1 MVKQADEWLRAMIL
15 SFYAEALA
23 TAAAKRIDG
32 PVAHQLALLETAS
45 LVSGQAGRPVNEEE
59 VARVLL
65 DASRRRRAQ
74 RGAPPRRPRY
84 RVTRVPLKSVRIDSP
99 VGAL

>member
-1 MVKQADEWLRAMIL
+1 MAKHADDWLRAMIL

-45 LVSGQAGRPVNEEE
+45 LVSGQAGRPVGEEE

-65 DASRRRRAQ
+65 DASRRRRAAAPQ
-74 RGAPPRRPRY
+74 RLRY
-84 RVTRVPLKSVRIDSP
+84 RVARVPLKSAPVDSP
-99 VGAL
+99 VEAV

>member
-45 LVSGQAGRPVNEEE
+45 LVSGQAGRHVGEEE

-65 DASRRRRAQ
+65 DASRRRRVQ
-74 RGAPPRRPRY
+74 RAAATPQRPRY
-84 RVTRVPLKSVRIDSP
+84 RVARVP
-99 VGAL
+99 

>member
-45 LVSGQAGRPVNEEE
+45 LVSGQAGRPVGEEE

-65 DASRRRRAQ
+65 DASRRRRAH
-74 RGAPPRRPRY
+74 RAVAPRRPRY
-84 RVTRVPLKSVRIDSP
+84 RVARVALRSVAIVSP
-99 VGAL
+99 VEAV